1 MLIEGKNVEAG
12 SIIDINESSKQKY
25 LSKGWGELLKQET
38 KEKEVKVKK
47 ETKEFKIS
55 KETKDE
61 TNKD

>member
-1 MLIEGKNVEAG
+1 MLIEGKN
-12 SIIDINESSKQKY
+12 INESSKQKY